1 MGCDG
6 LAFLRLDPVSPHLR
20 NRPLTPSLTSQR
32 SRRLPKD
39 PRSRCSGAVHGRRD
53 DSLRCSSG
61 ARPALDE
68 RYTPVCRRKSLG
80 PGTPRPLTL
89 ARGRNFYYDELTRSS
104 RTSFP
109 PLASLPFTG
118 LLVRTFR
125 RAHPLAARHR
135 GRMATARL
143 FHTFRA
149 CEPRADLAVV
159 AGLLVDNVEQHR
171 VHWRLRACA
180 EPRVVSAAGR
190 TGVNG
195 SGWRSQ
201 TGVHV

>member
-1 MGCDG
+1 MSVHMCVLALGIILDESAF
-6 LAFLRLDPVSPHLR
+6 LAFLRLVPVWVHLR
-20 NRPLTPSLTSQR
+20 IRPLTHRVTSRR

-109 PLASLPFTG
+109 PLASLPFTV

-135 GRMATARL
+135 GCMATARL

-159 AGLLVDNVEQHR
+159 AGLQR
-171 VHWRLRACA
+171 I
-180 EPRVVSAAGR
+180 
-190 TGVNG
+190 T
-195 SGWRSQ
+195 WRSTVS
-201 TGVHV
+201 TGGCVRVRSRGW